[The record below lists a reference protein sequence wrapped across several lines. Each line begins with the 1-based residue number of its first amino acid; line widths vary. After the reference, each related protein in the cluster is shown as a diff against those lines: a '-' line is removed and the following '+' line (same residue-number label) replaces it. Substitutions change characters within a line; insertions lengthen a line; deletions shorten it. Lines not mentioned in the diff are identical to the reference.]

1 MNIDT
6 SPNITSRNRPAKQQG
21 VAISVRGLSKSFD
34 GAPVLRGL
42 SFEIAP
48 GEIFVIM
55 GPSGAGKTVLLNHL
69 IGLLEPDHGEVR
81 INGMSPTSRNLH
93 DKIRMAMVFQNS
105 GLLNSLSVE
114 ENVSLYLTEHR
125 LKPWQQIRQIVREQL
140 EHLNLSRAD
149 AAKYPFELSG
159 GMKKRVAIA
168 RAIVMEPRVILYDEP
183 TAELDPVMART
194 VVNEIRRARALLSK
208 TSVLVTHDRELA
220 FEIADRIAILL
231 DGSLLK
237 IGTPAEIKSY
247 QSSERKEDAAL
258 RNFLTAN
265 YKNNE
270 TKSDYE

>member
-159 GMKKRVAIA
+159 GMRKRVAIA
-168 RAIVMEPRVILYDEP
+168 RAIVTHPAVLLADEP
-183 TAELDPVMART
+183 TGNLDT
-194 VVNEIRRARALLSK
+194 K
-208 TSVLVTHDRELA
+208 TSQEIMELITAFNREKGITVLMVTHEPDMAAYAR
-220 FEIADRIAILL
+220 RIIRFV
-231 DGSLLK
+231 DGHLESD
-237 IGTPAEIKSY
+237 S
-247 QSSERKEDAAL
+247 RKEEAA
-258 RNFLTAN
+258 
-265 YKNNE
+265 
-270 TKSDYE
+270 